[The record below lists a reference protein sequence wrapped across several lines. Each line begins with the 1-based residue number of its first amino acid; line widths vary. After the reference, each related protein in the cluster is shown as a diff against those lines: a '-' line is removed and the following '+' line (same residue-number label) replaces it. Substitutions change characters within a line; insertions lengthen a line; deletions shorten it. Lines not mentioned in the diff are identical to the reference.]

1 MTCRELLR
9 RFAEA
14 LERGETDWGLL
25 RKLVN
30 KCGESFATE
39 ALKALAKKTVYVAVA
54 KAWALYRGA
63 VISGK
68 DSAVA
73 YGQAVQMIWS
83 LWNWYDF
90 DCALLAD
97 LVTYVAEAV
106 ARYKWPAKWPFL
118 VMPATAAEE
127 KRCNLPDDA
136 AEVLGPD
143 EYGRLEAFLE
153 QGEGVVEVAD
163 QKIALVKDGR
173 YVGIVV

>member
-1 MTCRELLR
+1 MTCKELLQ
-9 RFAEA
+9 RFVATV
-14 LERGETDWGLL
+14 ERGEPDWVLL
-25 RKLVN
+25 RKLMH
-30 KCGESFATE
+30 KCGAYGVE
-39 ALKALAKKTVYVAVA
+39 ALKALAKKAVQA
-54 KAWALYRGA
+54 AVSKAWALYRGA

-83 LWNWYDF
+83 LWNWHDF

-97 LVTYVAEAV
+97 ISAYVAEAV

-118 VMPATAAEE
+118 IMPAAAAEE
-127 KRCNLPDDA
+127 KRCSLPEEV
-136 AEVLGPD
+136 AEALGPD

-173 YVGIVV
+173 FIGIVV

>member
-1 MTCRELLR
+1 MTCKELLL
-9 RFAEA
+9 RFAET
-14 LERGETDWGLL
+14 LERSEADWGLL

-73 YGQAVQMIWS
+73 YGQAVNIIWS

-97 LVTYVAEAV
+97 LVAYVAEAV

-127 KRCNLPDDA
+127 KRCNLSDNV
-136 AEVLGPD
+136 AEALGPD
-143 EYGRLEAFLE
+143 EYGGLEAFLE

-173 YVGIVV
+173 FIGIVI